1 MLILTFQT
9 LSLIAAVSTGLL
21 AGAYFIFHNTVMI
34 VLAEQ
39 DGMKMMNRINK
50 VILNKAFLTIFVL
63 SPLCSLLLLIIG
75 LIGELLT
82 TQTPLLY
89 GASLSILGFLI
100 TIRFNVPLNNRL
112 ALAVESDINMWE
124 HYLVHWVIWNQ
135 RRYYISTLAVAGFLF

>member
-1 MLILTFQT
+1 MLVLTFQT
-9 LSLIAAVSTGLL
+9 LSLMAAISTALL
-21 AGAYFIFHNTVMI
+21 AGTYFIFHNTVMI

-50 VILNKAFLTIFVL
+50 VILNKTFLTIFIL
-63 SPLCSLLLLIIG
+63 SPLCSLFLLIIG
-75 LIGELLT
+75 LTEGLLT

-89 GASLSILGFLI
+89 GALLSILGFLI

-112 ALAVESDINMWE
+112 ALAAESDINLWE